1 MIHQIELTATLQRVV
16 DIEAETLAEALDIA
30 KEWYDDEQ
38 IVLDSSDL
46 TDINMTPYEDEKI

>member
-46 TDINMTPYEDEKI
+46 TDINITPYEDEKI

>member
-46 TDINMTPYEDEKI
+46 TDINITPYEDEKT

>member
-16 DIEAETLAEALDIA
+16 GIEAETLAEALDIA

-46 TDINMTPYEDEKI
+46 TDINITPYEDEKI